1 MNATP
6 RSFFVLAFGVFKAL
20 LLLST
25 LTIFL
30 APASAAPFTSA
41 DEKAVR
47 TVIESQL
54 AAFAKDDANTAFTYA
69 APNVREATG
78 NAAGFLDMVKRGY
91 PVVYRHTAVAFLKA
105 EGKDDEVVQRV
116 QLTDVDGTSWL
127 AIYTLERQKGR
138 PWLITGCQVVENKG
152 RMA

>member
-1 MNATP
+1 MNATS
-6 RSFFVLAFGVFKAL
+6 RSFVVLTPRAFKAL
-20 LLLST
+20 LLFFAL
-25 LTIFL
+25 IMFL
-30 APASAAPFTSA
+30 LPAIAAPFTPA

-54 AAFAKDDANTAFTYA
+54 SAFAKDDASKAFAYA

-78 NAAGFLDMVKRGY
+78 NAASFLEMVKRGY

-116 QLTDVDGTSWL
+116 QLTDADGGSWL
-127 AIYTLERQKGR
+127 AIYTLERQKGKLWR
-138 PWLITGCQVVENKG
+138 ITGCQVVENKG

>member
-1 MNATP
+1 MNATR
-6 RSFFVLAFGVFKAL
+6 RSFFALASGAFKAL

-25 LTIFL
+25 LTMFSV
-30 APASAAPFTSA
+30 PASAASFTPA

-47 TVIESQL
+47 TVVEGQL
-54 AAFAKDDANTAFTYA
+54 AAFAKDDANKAFAYA

-78 NAAGFLDMVKRGY
+78 NAASFLDMVKRGY

-116 QLTDVDGTSWL
+116 QLTDADGASWL
-127 AIYTLERQKGR
+127 AIYTLERQKGK
-138 PWLITGCQVVENKG
+138 PWRITGCQVVENKG